1 MTGIADLIE
10 VFRGEGIKLN
20 PFRKRSSSLMN
31 LYGKGRAGRYAT
43 TLPEEA
49 ANYATRN
56 FPNRILKTKITPLE
70 LKVGQKMFH
79 QMEPEF
85 GGQEV
90 KPKRIRKQIREFTRD
105 NLKKNYNIL
114 SKKNKAKLKVDILK
128 TIASNAK
135 ALTPLALKGLSIAAS
150 LPAQVIVMTL
160 APTKANAD
168 EVNMQLEDFAKL
180 NEGSTRVDKALPSE
194 PKDI

>member
-1 MTGIADLIE
+1 MPGLEDLIE
-10 VFRGEGIKLN
+10 VYRGEGIKLN
-20 PFRKRSSSLMN
+20 PFRKRSSSRMN
-31 LYGKGRAGRYAT
+31 LYGKGRMGRYAT
-43 TLPEEA
+43 TLSKEA
-49 ANYATRN
+49 ANYATKN

-90 KPKRIRKQIREFTRD
+90 KTKRIRKQIREFTRD